1 MSFKTHQVICQKCK
15 GQRVIQLHDTPV
27 GKRIDWLEDKQDE
40 PYTIISGRERYEG
53 EFGWEC
59 VCGNKSIDT
68 DQELRVIGNK
78 ASPKPQEI
86 NEIME
91 NLEAAAIEET
101 QDGRLVDGFILKTL

>member
-15 GQRVIQLHDTPV
+15 GQRVIQLHDTDR
-27 GKRIDWLEDKQDE
+27 GKMIDWLEDKQEE
-40 PYTIISGRERYEG
+40 PYTIISGRQRYDG

-68 DQELRVIGNK
+68 AQELRVIGNK
-78 ASPKPQEI
+78 ASPQPQEI

-91 NLEAAAIEET
+91 NLEAAET
-101 QDGRLVDGFILKTL
+101 EDTPDGRLVDGFILKTL